1 VATDIA
7 ARGIDIAELGHVVNF
22 DVPMVPEDYVH
33 RVGRTARASATGDAI
48 TFVAADEEKYFA
60 QIEKVLG
67 KRLDRAKTPA
77 LPPGAQNPLRY
88 TDGVP
93 GAQRPRS
100 PRPPRNAP
108 AAQSPSPRREFRSLP
123 PSKSGRPR

>member
-1 VATDIA
+1 MLVATDIA

-60 QIEKVLG
+60 QIEKTLG
-67 KRLDRAKTPA
+67 KRLDRSKTPA
-77 LPPGAQNPLRY
+77 LPPVAANPVRY
-88 TDGVP
+88 SDDVP
-93 GAQRPRS
+93 GAQRARS
-100 PRPPRNAP
+100 PRPPR
-108 AAQSPSPRREFRSLP
+108 PRRKGSLAAP
-123 PSKSGRPR
+123 